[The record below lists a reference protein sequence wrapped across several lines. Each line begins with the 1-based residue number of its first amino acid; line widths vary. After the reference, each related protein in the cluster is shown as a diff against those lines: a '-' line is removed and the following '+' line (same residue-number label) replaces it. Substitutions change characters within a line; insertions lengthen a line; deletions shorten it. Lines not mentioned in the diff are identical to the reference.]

1 VALNRAKVIEVA
13 QKHLAKGNFERAIAE
28 YRKLVDDD
36 PHDVRT
42 LLKIGDIYTR
52 KGARREAVRTYEQV
66 AEHYA
71 GQGFFLKAVAVCKQV
86 LKLEPGR
93 IEVSLR
99 LGQMYEELQLV
110 SDALSTYEQV
120 AQAFAR
126 AGNVERALDTLGRMA
141 KLDADNIP
149 VRIKY
154 AEALSKAGR
163 TQDAAEEF
171 AAGAALLEQQGR
183 IEDYL
188 KVSERLLYHRPTDLE
203 LARKLAS
210 VYLERNDA
218 KRALAKLQLA
228 FKANSKDVRTLELLA
243 QAFRLLG
250 QTPKTVSVY
259 REIAR
264 IYGEGK
270 RPEER
275 ALYLKRILEL
285 DPGDAEALQA
295 LARYAPAPSAR
306 ELSQRMGM
314 PPGAVVGSSARA
326 APEPELY
333 DDDVEL
339 LDDDVELLDDDGEVM
354 ILDEDGDEDQV
365 LIVDDDDDEEILIVD
380 EEPMIDVSIASEPA
394 PPPAASRSSIPDDV
408 AHEANVARL
417 LTECDVFARYGLKEK
432 VIGQLEE
439 VARIAP
445 DNVEGRER
453 LKDAYLDAGRISD
466 AVLQLH
472 VLIDLFQEEKPQ
484 LAQIHLTELRKLAP
498 DDPRVQSMRSERPHA
513 DAIHPPA
520 TDAAP
525 DTDFDDSTVIG
536 GPELLAAAE
545 SPDATLMSRPELGS
559 GVDAVVEVPAEE
571 EEEEALLFIEDDEAD
586 SPATMMTA
594 APAVEDLVFEDGPPT
609 SEVAVPQEPA
619 REAMPPPEA
628 MLPEALAESP
638 FDDVESSTV
647 TEALPDELFQVP
659 APPPAAGPSHDELAA
674 AEAAAVERASL
685 PPGEIEE
692 TLEEI
697 EFFMAQ
703 ALWDEA
709 RDILEDM
716 LSSHPGHP
724 VLVDKLQEIT
734 EAAQESALASVLP
747 PALDE
752 SFALAEKLAEELV
765 DEGEPLATGSEEV
778 ALEVVIDQFRKGVE
792 QQVGLEDTDTHFD
805 LGIAYKEMGL
815 VDEAVHEF
823 ELAMHNPA
831 RECISHTMIGM
842 CYVEVGRIPDGISHF
857 KKGLYAE
864 AKTPNEELGLY
875 FELGLAYEGLEDPQ
889 EALYYF
895 HKVQKRDP
903 EFRGVQKTI
912 RRLTDPA
919 PPEPVAPTASDDE
932 LDRAFD
938 DLLSDD

>member
-28 YRKLVDDD
+28 YRKLVEDD
-36 PHDVRT
+36 PRDVRT

-52 KGARREAVRTYEQV
+52 QGSRPEAVRTYEQV

-71 GQGFFLKAVAVCKQV
+71 SQGFFLKAVAVCKQI

-93 IEVSLR
+93 IEVSLK

-110 SDALSTYEQV
+110 SDALTTYELV
-120 AQAFAR
+120 AQTFAR
-126 AGNVERALDTLGRMA
+126 AGNMDRALDTLGRMA
-141 KLDADNIP
+141 ALDAENIP

-163 TQDAAEEF
+163 TEDAADEF

-188 KVSERLLYHRPTDLE
+188 KVSERLLYHRPADLD
-203 LARKLAS
+203 LARKLSS

-250 QTPKTVSVY
+250 QTPKTISVY

-285 DPGDAEALQA
+285 DPTDAEARQA
-295 LARYAPAPSAR
+295 LAGYAPGPSAR
-306 ELSQRMGM
+306 EVSQHMAI
-314 PPGAVVGSSARA
+314 PPGAVVGSSARPV
-326 APEPELY
+326 PEPEPEMLE
-333 DDDVEL
+333 DDVEL
-339 LDDDVELLDDDGEVM
+339 LDDDDDVM
-354 ILDEDGDEDQV
+354 ILDEEGDGGDDDQV
-365 LIVDDDDDEEILIVD
+365 LMVDDEEEEEDILIVD
-380 EEPMIDVSIASEPA
+380 EQPMIEVSIESEPA
-394 PPPAASRSSIPDDV
+394 PPPASARPSIPDDV
-408 AHEANVARL
+408 AHEANVSRL
-417 LTECDVFARYGLKEK
+417 LTECDVFARYGLKDK
-432 VIGQLEE
+432 VIAQLEE
-439 VARIAP
+439 VARVAP

-453 LKDAYLDAGRISD
+453 LKEAYLDVGRVGD
-466 AVLQLH
+466 AIVQLH
-472 VLIDLFQEEKPQ
+472 ALIDLFQEDKPQ
-484 LAQIHLTELRKLAP
+484 LAQIHLAELRELSP
-498 DDPRVQSMRSERPHA
+498 GDPRVQSFRSERPHA
-513 DAIHPPA
+513 DAMLPA
-520 TDAAP
+520 ANLALP
-525 DTDFDDSTVIG
+525 ETDFDDATIMHSIDLPFG
-536 GPELLAAAE
+536 APMP
-545 SPDATLMSRPELGS
+545 PDATTMSRPEPLPM
-559 GVDAVVEVPAEE
+559 PAEE
-571 EEEEALLFIEDDEAD
+571 AAPPHDEDELLFIEGEDEQ
-586 SPATMMTA
+586 SPPTMMTH
-594 APAVEDLVFEDGPPT
+594 APSLEELALGPPT
-609 SEVAVPQEPA
+609 AEVG
-619 REAMPPPEA
+619 
-628 MLPEALAESP
+628 LPEEPWQATPEEPESP
-638 FDDVESSTV
+638 FDDVPSST
-647 TEALPDELFQVP
+647 LPQPLPEELLQVP
-659 APPPAAGPSHDELAA
+659 LVAAPVIHEPTEYELAA

-692 TLEEI
+692 TLEEV

-703 ALWDEA
+703 ALWQEA
-709 RDILEDM
+709 RDILEDA
-716 LSSHPGHP
+716 LNSHPGHP
-724 VLVDKLQEIT
+724 VLVDKLQQIE
-734 EAAQESALASVLP
+734 EAAQESARASVRP
-747 PALDE
+747 PAIDE
-752 SFALAEKLAEELV
+752 SFALAEKLAEELA
-765 DEGEPLATGSEEV
+765 DDSEPMASGSEEV
-778 ALEVVIDQFRKGVE
+778 ALEAMIDQFRKGVE
-792 QQVGLEDTDTHFD
+792 QQIGLEDTDTHFD

-823 ELAMHNPA
+823 ELSMQNPS

-842 CYVEVGRIPDGISHF
+842 CYVEAGRIPDGISHF

-864 AKTPNEELGLY
+864 SKTPHEELGLY
-875 FELGLAYEGLEDPQ
+875 FELGLAYQALEDPQ

-903 EFRGVQKTI
+903 DFRGVQKTI

-919 PPEPVAPTASDDE
+919 VPEPVLAPATSDDE

-938 DLLSDD
+938 DLLGDD